1 MADQLFLVLGLIAW
15 RIFERKEFYG
25 RQQTKETSTG
35 SRCSGFSSGND
46 VGLDRSLHAIL
57 AQRVPLG
64 REFCTG
70 LPARSCSHERV
81 ARWTLANQAFHREL
95 SDFIGYLKGIGLA
108 PSSISRHIVAIR
120 MFYKFLQLEGAITD
134 NPAELLAA
142 QKLWHRIPKVLTEGA
157 VERFLNAPRRWDA
170 MYLRDRALLEL
181 MYATGCRVSEVSDLR
196 INNLHMNEGYCVAE
210 GKGSKQRIV
219 PLGQR
224 AIEAIQEYLSQQRP
238 HLIRNRDPLTTVW
251 VVVSRSG
258 RRLRREAIWE
268 LVKRYAIRAGID
280 PNITP
285 HTLRH
290 SFATHLLAGG
300 ADLRLIQEML
310 GHATIQTTQIY
321 TQVDNSRLKKVHQQ
335 YHPRA

>member
-1 MADQLFLVLGLIAW
+1 MAVSKLKKLRQEAAVPAAPVETMKGWIESYTQYLRSECHLAENTVQAYQRDLVHMSQWLD
-15 RIFERKEFYG
+15 G
-25 RQQTKETSTG
+25 RSPTKMS
-35 SRCSGFSSGND
+35 
-46 VGLDRSLHAIL
+46 I
-57 AQRVPLG
+57 
-64 REFCTG
+64 
-70 LPARSCSHERV
+70 
-81 ARWTLANQAFHREL
+81 REL
-95 SDFIGYLKGIGLA
+95 SDFIAYLKGIGLA
-108 PSSISRHIVAIR
+108 PSSISRHIVAVR

-142 QKLWHRIPKVLTEGA
+142 QKLWHRIPKVLTPSA
-157 VERFLNAPRRWDA
+157 VDRFLASPKRWDA

-196 INNLHMNEGYCVAE
+196 LNNLRLDDGYCIAE
-210 GKGSKQRIV
+210 GKGSKQRVV

-224 AIEAIQEYLSQQRP
+224 AIEAIKEYLSEQRP
-238 HLIRNRDPLTTVW
+238 NLVRNRDVNTTIW

-310 GHATIQTTQIY
+310 GHASIQTTQIY